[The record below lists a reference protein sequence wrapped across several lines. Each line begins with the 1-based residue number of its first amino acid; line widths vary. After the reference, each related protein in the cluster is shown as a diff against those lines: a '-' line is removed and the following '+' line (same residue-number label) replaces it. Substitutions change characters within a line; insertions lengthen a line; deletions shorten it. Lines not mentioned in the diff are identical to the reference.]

1 MIQQGFTGI
10 LGDMAL
16 SPTID
21 AVRAYQTES
30 SNGQFRCDL
39 TRCPHCGTTRKSGMP
54 FHRHTVRERDLRV
67 TVRRLVYRFV
77 VKLARW
83 RCPVCRTTFTNYP
96 PFMLRHKRYAL
107 PEMRARAA
115 RYVQDDGLS
124 YRRAVTESSMPI
136 FHGEIGVAD
145 SGSSEHKRNSEAIPI
160 LSHTTLFRWVTT
172 LGIRLP
178 PSAVEKEEHVAPQ
191 KSRTP
196 ARKRLLAA
204 CLSVCRAN

>member
-1 MIQQGFTGI
+1 M
-10 LGDMAL
+10 L
-16 SPTID
+16 D

-30 SNGQFRCDL
+30 SNGEFRCDL
-39 TRCPHCGTTRKSGMP
+39 MRCSHCGTTRKSGMP
-54 FHRHTVRERDLRV
+54 FHRHTVRERLLRV
-67 TVRRLVYRFV
+67 TVRRLVYKFV

-115 RYVQDDGLS
+115 RYVHDSGLS
-124 YRRAVTESSMPI
+124 YRGAVTESSMPI
-136 FHGEIGVAD
+136 FHSEIGVAD
-145 SGSSEHKRNSEAIPI
+145 SGSSEHKKYSEAIPI

-172 LGIRLP
+172 LGTRVL
-178 PSAVEKEEHVAPQ
+178 PSADGKEDNVAPH

-196 ARKRLLAA
+196 ARKKLLAA